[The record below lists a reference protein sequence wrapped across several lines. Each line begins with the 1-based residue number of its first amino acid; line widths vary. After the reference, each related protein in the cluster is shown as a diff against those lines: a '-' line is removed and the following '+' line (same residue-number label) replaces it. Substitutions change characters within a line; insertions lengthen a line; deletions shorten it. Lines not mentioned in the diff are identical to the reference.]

1 MMNAAHLHLVLNHFP
16 VIGSAIAIFVLI
28 IGILKKSDD
37 IKKTGAMIILLTS
50 LITIPV
56 YFSGE
61 DAQAMIEGNF
71 DDVDEEF
78 IEPHEDF
85 AFYSFIAMDI
95 AGLLALASL
104 LRFRNQNSFPNS
116 VTYTL
121 LILLIIVNGMMAYTA
136 NLGGKIHHPEI
147 REDKLPWES
156 TANSGRDNNNDNKS
170 GKENEKDENE
180 KEDD

>member
-104 LRFRNQNSFPNS
+104 LRFRNQNSFTNS

-170 GKENEKDENE
+170 GKENEKDETE

>member
-37 IKKTGAMIILLTS
+37 INKTGAMIILLTS

-104 LRFRNQNSFPNS
+104 LRVRNQNSFTNS

>member
-28 IGILKKSDD
+28 LGILKKSDD

>member
-104 LRFRNQNSFPNS
+104 LRFRNQNSFTNS

>member
-170 GKENEKDENE
+170 GKENEKDETE

>member
-28 IGILKKSDD
+28 LGILKKSDD

-170 GKENEKDENE
+170 GKENEKDETE

>member
-28 IGILKKSDD
+28 LGILKKSDD

-104 LRFRNQNSFPNS
+104 LRFRNQNSFTNS